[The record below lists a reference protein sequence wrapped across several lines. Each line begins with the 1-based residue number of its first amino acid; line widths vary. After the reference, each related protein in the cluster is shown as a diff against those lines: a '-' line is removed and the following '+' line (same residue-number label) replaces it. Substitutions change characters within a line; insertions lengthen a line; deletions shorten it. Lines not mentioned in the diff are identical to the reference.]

1 MGILKKN
8 IYVVSGATSGIGK
21 AIGKF
26 IERDYYPIGGR
37 NISSLAEIATTANK
51 KEFFIPGNLFKQ
63 GTSAYDF
70 FINSFGKQNYYG
82 VIQLFSSID
91 MDPIPVVKNGIII
104 DDYYDPRNGK
114 KWNSSISIEMRKK
127 IRVEMADNQI
137 FFWKNFL
144 ESLLTR
150 TTKEPLVIIYANS
163 IIAKLYE
170 NHSIKTHSEYGRLK
184 NAINKLIEEYN
195 ERLESKNVYIKN
207 ILLGVIDTP
216 MFNNRGEL
224 SAIRTKKL
232 LKAIAPNFPI
242 NGEEITITEPLNP
255 DEVAQYLY
263 KIGNIYPKA
272 TPSKINLFHPKHFN
286 IELLMRNFLHKKNNI
301 VRKVVN
307 RHIIHKEKN
316 IVLIN
321 EDVKSFLI
329 KLREES
335 LMKYYKENQENK
347 KVKEAKLKNNLI
359 SGRKI
364 IETLSLETST
374 DSFLDTCLRLEGN
387 YP

>member
-1 MGILKKN
+1 
-8 IYVVSGATSGIGK
+8 
-21 AIGKF
+21 
-26 IERDYYPIGGR
+26 
-37 NISSLAEIATTANK
+37 
-51 KEFFIPGNLFKQ
+51 
-63 GTSAYDF
+63 
-70 FINSFGKQNYYG
+70 
-82 VIQLFSSID
+82 
-91 MDPIPVVKNGIII
+91 
-104 DDYYDPRNGK
+104 
-114 KWNSSISIEMRKK
+114 
-127 IRVEMADNQI
+127 
-137 FFWKNFL
+137 
-144 ESLLTR
+144 
-150 TTKEPLVIIYANS
+150 
-163 IIAKLYE
+163 
-170 NHSIKTHSEYGRLK
+170 
-184 NAINKLIEEYN
+184 
-195 ERLESKNVYIKN
+195 YIKN